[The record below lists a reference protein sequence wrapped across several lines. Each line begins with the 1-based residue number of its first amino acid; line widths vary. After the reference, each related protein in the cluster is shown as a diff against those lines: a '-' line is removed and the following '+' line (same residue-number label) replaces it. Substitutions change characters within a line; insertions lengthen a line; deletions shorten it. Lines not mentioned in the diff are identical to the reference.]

1 MATNTAALKTFAQET
16 RKKIISLISTK
27 MDFIL
32 TQDTAELRGFEP
44 QISKLKSAIA
54 EKGKVLVEEEVAYTW
69 FNRVMA
75 LRYMDANGYTDLK
88 VVTPGMGQMR
98 PEILQE
104 AMTGN
109 IDEDLRVKVDDN
121 PKEAVLYRRL
131 LVAVCNQYGNSMSF
145 LFEHICDYTEMLLPD
160 DLLSDQSF
168 VTDIRNGM
176 TDDDCQ
182 NVEILGWLYQFYIT
196 DRKDDAEKKKSK
208 KGGLKSDEQAAATQL
223 FTPHWVV
230 RYMVENSLGRTWMT
244 LHPDSRLKE
253 EMPYYIPTPEGQTDT
268 IPEDIHSA
276 SDIKFID
283 PCMGSGHVLV
293 YAFDLFCKMYE
304 EEGYQTREIPS
315 LILTNNIY
323 GIDIDPRCKQLAAFA
338 LTMKARAYH
347 SRYLRR
353 AVMPNTIA
361 LEAIEHDVIAS
372 TGAWSSKSTMW
383 QFENVDTIGSLLQ
396 IDPKECAK
404 IQVES
409 GLFGTRQQQ
418 LKTQAEYLSQKYHC
432 VVTNPPYLGKGFC
445 DVLKNYVN
453 EYYAEGKADLCT
465 CFTLRQ
471 GDFTVKNG
479 YYANIIPPSW
489 MFLSTFEKL
498 RRSIIENQTIQS
510 LLHLSR
516 GVFGADF
523 GSVSCVIQN
532 NKTENAC
539 GTYFRLIERTFQ
551 EFDERHLQQLYLKT
565 LANHDFKFLFANY
578 TKNIKEIG
586 HSENGAKIY
595 YPNIN
600 QSNFEKIPGCPIGY
614 WVSENIRETFTRN
627 LPLSAVCK
635 PTQGLATADN
645 GRFLRSWFEVNIE
658 RIGFGHKNA
667 ASAAESGRK
676 WFPHNKGGSFRKWY
690 GNQDCIVNWEDDG
703 YEIKNFKDKSGKL
716 LSRPQ
721 NLSIYYKSAVSWS
734 VISSGTL
741 NFRYYPI
748 GFIPNMCGM
757 CCILEKHMDELTL
770 LGYSNSKVVSLLVD
784 IINPTMNLSNGVF
797 GTIPSPFEINL
808 DSKSFIND
816 IVQQN
821 IDISKLDW
829 DAHETSWDFKCNPLL
844 ERMND
849 CGQNVADLD
858 MLDEE
863 DRAEILTSIHVST
876 NAHLLAD
883 VVEAYKHHWERKF
896 KQLHRNEEE
905 LNRQFIEIYGLQDE
919 LTPDVPLDEVTILQK
934 GEIDIVDGEI
944 VWNEGIII
952 KQLIS
957 YLVGCF
963 MGRYSIDK
971 PGLIIASQNQD
982 LSALGVK
989 VEGINNGA
997 TGRIEI
1003 DDDGVVPILAGEY
1016 FPDDMTVRIEQA
1028 IKLIFGEEHFQAN
1041 LRYIDEKLGKPLREY
1056 LFKDFFND
1064 HIDGKMYQKRPIYW
1078 MFSSKMGDKRKK
1090 GYFKA
1095 LAYMHR
1101 IESDTLSKLHADYV
1115 VPYIDKIEQQHIEAE
1130 DLSLRDDI
1138 SQAAR
1143 NKARKSAEEYAD
1155 QIRELKD
1162 FEQVLV
1168 QMASQRLSIDLDD
1181 GVRVNYPKFYPL
1193 VEPIKGLDKE

>member
-1 MATNTAALKTFAQET
+1 MATNTSALKTFAQET
-16 RKKIISLISTK
+16 RKKLISLISTK
-27 MDFIL
+27 MEFIL
-32 TQDTAELRGFEP
+32 TQDTAELRGFES
-44 QISKLKSAIA
+44 QIAKLKSTIA
-54 EKGKVLVEEEVAYTW
+54 SKGKDLVVEEVAYTW

-104 AMTGN
+104 AMAGH

-131 LVAVCNQYGNSMSF
+131 LVAVCNQYGENMPF

-182 NVEILGWLYQFYIT
+182 NVEIMGWLYQFYIT

-230 RYMVENSLGRTWMT
+230 RYMVENSLGRIWMT
-244 LHPDSRLKE
+244 LHPDSRLIDD
-253 EMPYYIPTPEGQTDT
+253 MPYYIPTPEGQTDT

-276 SDIKFID
+276 QDIRFID
-283 PCMGSGHVLV
+283 PCMGSGHILV

-347 SRYLRR
+347 SRYLRK
-353 AVMPNTIA
+353 AVIPNTIA

-372 TGAWSSKSTMW
+372 TGAWGSKSTMW

-409 GLFGTRQQQ
+409 GLFGARQQQ

-453 EYYAEGKADLCT
+453 ATYPNSKSDLYAAFIECLSDKVVA
-465 CFTLRQ
+465 
-471 GDFTVKNG
+471 NG
-479 YYANIIPPSW
+479 YTGLVTMESW
-489 MFLSTFEKL
+489 MFLSSYENLRKYLINHKTF
-498 RRSIIENQTIQS
+498 IS
-510 LLHLSR
+510 LSHFDWHIMRIAFGTVAFVLQNKKHNGYK
-516 GVFGADF
+516 GVYSYLDRTDVDLQVELPYIFPKK
-523 GSVSCVIQN
+523 N
-532 NKTENAC
+532 NGRYA
-539 GTYFRLIERTFQ
+539 
-551 EFDERHLQQLYLKT
+551 
-565 LANHDFKFLFANY
+565 
-578 TKNIKEIG
+578 IK
-586 HSENGAKIY
+586 
-595 YPNIN
+595 N

-614 WVSENIRETFTRN
+614 WVSDKIKDSFEHTSLYSETISDGQTKTGDNNKYLREFWEVSDN
-627 LPLSAVCK
+627 AVGSNK
-635 PTQGLATADN
+635 KW
-645 GRFLRSWFEVNIE
+645 RFY
-658 RIGFGHKNA
+658 A
-667 ASAAESGRK
+667 
-676 WFPHNKGGSFRKWY
+676 KGGGFRRWY
-690 GNQDCIVNWEDDG
+690 GNLTTTINWSIEAREF
-703 YEIKNFKDKSGKL
+703 YRKDKIARILPQYLWDRKGITWSYICSSIPSFRILPENAIFDVGGSSVFFKNDAHIEPIVGYLNSKL
-716 LSRPQ
+716 AYDLLKIYNPTINYQVNDIRSLPIQHSIYTHELITNIVHQ
-721 NLSIYYKSAVSWS
+721 NL
-734 VISSGTL
+734 
-741 NFRYYPI
+741 N
-748 GFIPNMCGM
+748 
-757 CCILEKHMDELTL
+757 
-770 LGYSNSKVVSLLVD
+770 
-784 IINPTMNLSNGVF
+784 
-797 GTIPSPFEINL
+797 
-808 DSKSFIND
+808 
-816 IVQQN
+816 
-821 IDISKLDW
+821 ISKLDW
-829 DAHETSWDFKCNPLL
+829 DAHETSWDFKENELIRLVNKHRSETGANNYPI
-844 ERMND
+844 EAAMMVYQAEWND
-849 CGQNVADLD
+849 
-858 MLDEE
+858 
-863 DRAEILTSIHVST
+863 
-876 NAHLLAD
+876 
-883 VVEAYKHHWERKF
+883 KF
-896 KQLHRNEEE
+896 RQLHANEEE

-919 LTPDVPLDEVTILQK
+919 LTSDVPMDEVTILQK

-944 VWNEGIII
+944 VWNEGTII

-963 MGRYSIDK
+963 MGRYSLDK
-971 PGLIIASQNQD
+971 PGFIIASQNQD
-982 LSALGVK
+982 LSALGLK
-989 VEGINNGA
+989 VEGIDNGA
-997 TGRIEI
+997 QGSIEI

-1095 LAYMHR
+1095 LVYMHR
-1101 IESDTLSKLHADYV
+1101 MESDTLSKLHADYV
-1115 VPYIDKIEQQHIEAE
+1115 VPYIDKVEQQHIEAE

>member
-1 MATNTAALKTFAQET
+1 MATNTSALKTFAQQT
-16 RKKIISLISTK
+16 RLKLLSLIKTK
-27 MDFIL
+27 LEFIQ
-32 TQDTAELRGFEP
+32 TQDTAELRGYET
-44 QISKLKSAIA
+44 QIANLKTQIEA
-54 EKGKVLVEEEVAYTW
+54 KGKDIVVEEVAYTW

-75 LRYMDANGYTDLK
+75 LRYMDANDYSTPK
-88 VVTPGMGQMR
+88 VVTPAMGQMR

-104 AMTGN
+104 AMSGSVDEN
-109 IDEDLRVKVDDN
+109 LRISPEDLN
-121 PKEAVLYRRL
+121 LPEAKLYRKL
-131 LVAVCNQYGNSMSF
+131 LVATCNHLGSSMPF
-145 LFEHICDYTEMLLPD
+145 LFEHISDYTELLLPE
-160 DLLSDQSF
+160 DLLSEQSF
-168 VTDIRNGM
+168 VSDIRKGM
-176 TDDDCQ
+176 TDEDCQ
-182 NVEILGWLYQFYIT
+182 NVEIMGWLYQFYIT
-196 DRKDDAEKKKSK
+196 DRKAVAEVKKTK

-268 IPEDIHSA
+268 IPEDIRSA

-353 AVMPNTIA
+353 AVIPNTIA

-372 TGAWSSKSTMW
+372 TGVWSSKSTMW

-396 IDPKECAK
+396 IDPKECSK

-409 GLFGTRQQQ
+409 GLFGSRQQL

-445 DVLKNYVN
+445 DVLKNYIQAHYPN
-453 EYYAEGKADLCT
+453 SKADTMATFMERCL
-465 CFTLRQ
+465 
-471 GDFTVKNG
+471 DYAPVNG
-479 YYANIIPPSW
+479 KVAMINMQSW
-489 MFLSTFEKL
+489 MFLSSYENLRIDLLEKYN
-498 RRSIIENQTIQS
+498 IDS
-510 LLHLSR
+510 LLHLGPHAFDEIGGEVVQCATFTIAQHKPSNDGGIYYR
-516 GVFGADF
+516 LVDGRN
-523 GSVSCVIQN
+523 SSE
-532 NKTENAC
+532 KENA
-539 GTYFRLIERTFQ
+539 
-551 EFDERHLQQLYLKT
+551 
-565 LANHDFKFLFANY
+565 FLRR
-578 TKNIKEIG
+578 
-586 HSENGAKIY
+586 ENGFYGID
-595 YPNIN
+595 

-614 WVSENIRETFTRN
+614 WVSEKMIEAFSNSQMSNLVPVKKGLDTGNNEYFLKFWHEVSLDKLGIRKTREEFN
-627 LPLSAVCK
+627 
-635 PTQGLATADN
+635 TGY
-645 GRFLRSWFEVNIE
+645 
-658 RIGFGHKNA
+658 
-667 ASAAESGRK
+667 K
-676 WFPHNKGGSFRKWY
+676 WAPHDKGGSFNRWY
-690 GNQDCIVNWEDDG
+690 GNNEWIINWENDG
-703 YEIKNFKDKSGKL
+703 EELRNSTANLRSEHLYFKNAITWNSLSSGK
-716 LSRPQ
+716 
-721 NLSIYYKSAVSWS
+721 
-734 VISSGTL
+734 IS
-741 NFRYYPI
+741 FRYSNNGAISNTAGSSLYPNESDI
-748 GFIPNMCGM
+748 LAYLGF
-757 CCILEKHMDELTL
+757 L
-770 LGYSNSKVVSLLVD
+770 NSKVAQYCLDIVSPTLNYSAGPVGMVP
-784 IINPTMNLSNGVF
+784 IIL
-797 GTIPSPFEINL
+797 
-808 DSKSFIND
+808 SKSFDD
-816 IVQQN
+816 IVN
-821 IDISKLDW
+821 ENVISSKLDW
-829 DAHETSWDFKCNPLL
+829 DAHETSWDFQENELIRLVNKHRRETGVNNYP
-844 ERMND
+844 M
-849 CGQNVADLD
+849 
-858 MLDEE
+858 
-863 DRAEILTSIHVST
+863 
-876 NAHLLAD
+876 
-883 VVEAYKHHWERKF
+883 EAVMMVYQAKWTDKF
-896 KQLHRNEEE
+896 KKLHANEEE
-905 LNRQFIEIYGLQDE
+905 LNRQFIKIYGLQDE

-934 GEIDIVDGEI
+934 GEINIEDGEI
-944 VWNEGIII
+944 VWHEDIVI

-989 VEGINNGA
+989 VEGIENGA
-997 TGRIEI
+997 SGRIEI

-1095 LAYMHR
+1095 LVYMHR
-1101 IESDTLSKLHADYV
+1101 MESDTLSKLHADYV

>member
-1 MATNTAALKTFAQET
+1 MATNTSALKTFAQQT
-16 RKKIISLISTK
+16 RLKLLSLIKTK
-27 MDFIL
+27 LEFIL
-32 TQDTAELRGFEP
+32 TQDTAELRGYET
-44 QISKLKSAIA
+44 QIANLKTQIQS
-54 EKGKVLVEEEVAYTW
+54 KGKDIVVEQVAYTW

-75 LRYMDANGYTDLK
+75 LRFMDANGYTTPM
-88 VVTPGMGQMR
+88 VVTPAAGQMR

-104 AMTGN
+104 AMGGSVDDDLH
-109 IDEDLRVKVDDN
+109 ISPEDLLL
-121 PKEAVLYRRL
+121 PEAKLYKRL
-131 LVAVCNQYGNSMSF
+131 LVASCNYWGGSMPF
-145 LFEHICDYTEMLLPD
+145 LFEHILDYTELLLPD
-160 DLLSDQSF
+160 DLLSEQSF
-168 VTDIRNGM
+168 VSDIRRAM
-176 TDDDCQ
+176 TDEDCQ
-182 NVEILGWLYQFYIT
+182 NVEIMGWLYQFYIT
-196 DRKDDAEKKKSK
+196 DRKADAETKKSK

-276 SDIKFID
+276 ADIKFID

-353 AVMPNTIA
+353 AVIPNTIA
-361 LEAIEHDVIAS
+361 LEAIDHDVIAS

-396 IDPKECAK
+396 IDPKECAR

-409 GLFGTRQQQ
+409 GLFGARQQQ

-445 DVLKNYVN
+445 DVLKNYIQSHYPN
-453 EYYAEGKADLCT
+453 SKADTMATFMERCL
-465 CFTLRQ
+465 
-471 GDFTVKNG
+471 DYAPANG
-479 YYANIIPPSW
+479 KVAMINMQSW
-489 MFLSTFEKL
+489 MFLSSYENLRIDLLEKYN
-498 RRSIIENQTIQS
+498 IDS
-510 LLHLSR
+510 LLHLGPHAFDEIGGEVVQCATFTIAKHKPSNDR
-516 GVFGADF
+516 GIYYRLVDGRN
-523 GSVSCVIQN
+523 STE
-532 NKTENAC
+532 KENA
-539 GTYFRLIERTFQ
+539 
-551 EFDERHLQQLYLKT
+551 
-565 LANHDFKFLFANY
+565 FLN
-578 TKNIKEIG
+578 K
-586 HSENGAKIY
+586 ENGFY
-595 YPNIN
+595 GIN

-614 WVSENIRETFTRN
+614 WVSEKMITVFRNDKIGNIYQ
-627 LPLSAVCK
+627 AK
-635 PTQGLATADN
+635 QGCATGDN
-645 GRFLRSWFEVNIE
+645 NRFVRLWHEVSFNQTKLDCGSCE
-658 RIGFGHKNA
+658 EA
-667 ASAAESGRK
+667 LDSEYK
-676 WFPHNKGGSFRKWY
+676 WFPYNKGGGTRKWY
-690 GNQDCIVNWEDDG
+690 GNQNFLIAFDRAN
-703 YEIKNFKDKSGKL
+703 YEILATMGNHL
-716 LSRPQ
+716 PSRHLYFTPS
-721 NLSIYYKSAVSWS
+721 LSWS
-734 VISSGTL
+734 LISSIGTA
-741 NFRYYPI
+741 FRQYPK
-748 GFIPNMCGM
+748 GFIFDVAGM
-757 CCILEKHMDELTL
+757 SILTDDISL
-770 LGYSNSKVVSLLVD
+770 LGFLNSSLCKSLLQ
-784 IINPTMNLSNGVF
+784 IIAPT
-797 GTIPSPFEINL
+797 INCQVGDVASL
-808 DSKSFIND
+808 PCVNNTKC
-816 IVQQN
+816 VL
-821 IDISKLDW
+821 ISKENITISKQDW
-829 DAHETSWDFKCNPLL
+829 DAHETSWDFKWNPLL

-863 DRAEILTSIHVST
+863 DRDEILANIQVPT
-876 NAHLLAD
+876 NAHLLND
-883 VVEAYKHHWERKF
+883 VVEAYKHHWEKKF
-896 KQLHRNEEE
+896 KQLHANEEE

-989 VEGINNGA
+989 VEGIENGA
-997 TGRIEI
+997 QGRIEI

-1016 FPDDMTVRIEQA
+1016 FPDDMTVRIEEA
-1028 IKLIFGEEHFQAN
+1028 IKLIFGEEHFQDN
-1041 LRYIDEKLGKPLREY
+1041 RSYINEKLGKPLREY

-1095 LAYMHR
+1095 LVYMHR
-1101 IESDTLSKLHADYV
+1101 MESDTLSKLHADYV

>member
-1 MATNTAALKTFAQET
+1 MATNTAALKVFAQQT
-16 RKKIISLISTK
+16 RLKLLSLIRTK
-27 MDFIL
+27 LEFVL
-32 TQDTAELRGFEP
+32 TQDTAELRGYETEIANLNN
-44 QISKLKSAIA
+44 QIAL
-54 EKGKVLVEEEVAYTW
+54 KGKDMVIEEVAYTW

-75 LRYMDANGYTDLK
+75 LRFMDANGYTTPM
-88 VVTPGMGQMR
+88 VVTPAAGQMR

-104 AMTGN
+104 AMGGSV
-109 IDEDLRVKVDDN
+109 DDDLRITTDDLLL
-121 PKEAVLYRRL
+121 PEAKLYKRL
-131 LVAVCNQYGNSMSF
+131 LVASCNYWGGSMPF
-145 LFEHICDYTEMLLPD
+145 LFEHILDYTELLLPD
-160 DLLSDQSF
+160 DLLSEQSF
-168 VTDIRNGM
+168 VSDIRRAM
-176 TDDDCQ
+176 TDEDCQ
-182 NVEILGWLYQFYIT
+182 NVEIMGWLYQFYIT
-196 DRKDDAEKKKSK
+196 DRKADAETKKSK

-230 RYMVENSLGRTWMT
+230 RYMVENSLGRIWMT
-244 LHPDSRLKE
+244 LHPDSTLIK

-268 IPEDIHSA
+268 IPEDIKSVT
-276 SDIKFID
+276 DIKFID

-304 EEGYQTREIPS
+304 EEGYHTREIPS

-347 SRYLRR
+347 SRYLRK
-353 AVMPNTIA
+353 AVIPNTIA

-372 TGAWSSKSTMW
+372 TGAWGSKSTMW

-409 GLFGTRQQQ
+409 GLFGARQQQ

-453 EYYAEGKADLCT
+453 ATYPNSKSDLYAAFIECLSDKVVA
-465 CFTLRQ
+465 
-471 GDFTVKNG
+471 NG
-479 YYANIIPPSW
+479 YTGLVTMESW
-489 MFLSTFEKL
+489 MFLSSYENLRKYLIDHKTF
-498 RRSIIENQTIQS
+498 IS
-510 LLHLSR
+510 LSHFDWHIMRIAFGTVAFVLQNKKHNGYK
-516 GVFGADF
+516 GVYSYLD
-523 GSVSCVIQN
+523 
-532 NKTENAC
+532 
-539 GTYFRLIERTFQ
+539 RT
-551 EFDERHLQQLYLKT
+551 DVDLQVELPYVFPKKDNGRY
-565 LANHDFKFLFANY
+565 A
-578 TKNIKEIG
+578 IK
-586 HSENGAKIY
+586 
-595 YPNIN
+595 N
-600 QSNFEKIPGCPIGY
+600 QSNFEKIPDCIIGY
-614 WVSENIRETFTRN
+614 WVSDQVINAFLTGTT
-627 LPLSAVCK
+627 LSKIAY
-635 PTQGLATADN
+635 PRQGMATCN
-645 GRFLRSWFEVNIE
+645 NNRFLRQWYEVSYE
-658 RIGFGHKNA
+658 KIGFSL
-667 ASAAESGRK
+667 ASEEETIGIYK
-676 WFPHNKGGSFRKWY
+676 WFPYNKGGSFQKWY
-690 GNQDCIVNWEDDG
+690 GNNDYIVNFANKG
-703 YEIKNFKDKSGKL
+703 KEICDYIDAN
-716 LSRPQ
+716 
-721 NLSIYYKSAVSWS
+721 SAVNHTGRVINRDKFFKQSVTWS
-734 VISSGTL
+734 KISSGNIAFRFKPKGFIFDVAGTSIFGDEKMLLFLMGLLNSKPSSLILSCLSPTL
-741 NFRYYPI
+741 NYEVGHI
-748 GFIPNMCGM
+748 ASIPC
-757 CCILEKHMDELTL
+757 
-770 LGYSNSKVVSLLVD
+770 
-784 IINPTMNLSNGVF
+784 LSTNEQEI
-797 GTIPSPFEINL
+797 IPSIE
-808 DSKSFIND
+808 D
-816 IVQQN
+816 N
-821 IDISKLDW
+821 IAISKLDW
-829 DAHETSWDFKCNPLL
+829 DAHETSWDFQRNPLL

-858 MLDEE
+858 MLNEE
-863 DRAEILTSIHVST
+863 DRAEIMASIHVPT
-876 NAHLLAD
+876 NAHLLTD
-883 VVEAYKHHWERKF
+883 VIEVYKHHWEKKF
-896 KQLHRNEEE
+896 KQLHANEEE

-989 VEGINNGA
+989 VEGIENGA
-997 TGRIEI
+997 SGRIEI

-1095 LAYMHR
+1095 LVYMHR
-1101 IESDTLSKLHADYV
+1101 MESDTLSKLHADYV

>member
-1 MATNTAALKTFAQET
+1 MATNTAALKTFAQQT
-16 RKKIISLISTK
+16 RLKLLSLIKTK
-27 MDFIL
+27 LEFIL
-32 TQDTAELRGFEP
+32 THDTAELRGYET
-44 QISKLKSAIA
+44 QIANLKTQIQV
-54 EKGKVLVEEEVAYTW
+54 KGKDIVVEEVAYTW

-75 LRYMDANGYTDLK
+75 LRYMDANDYSTPK
-88 VVTPGMGQMR
+88 VVTPAMGQMR

-104 AMTGN
+104 AMSGSVDEN
-109 IDEDLRVKVDDN
+109 LRISPEDLN
-121 PKEAVLYRRL
+121 LPEAKLYRKL
-131 LVAVCNQYGNSMSF
+131 LVATCNHLGSSMPF
-145 LFEHICDYTEMLLPD
+145 LFEHISDYTELLLPE
-160 DLLSDQSF
+160 DLLSEQSF
-168 VTDIRNGM
+168 VSDIRKGM
-176 TDDDCQ
+176 TDEDCQ
-182 NVEILGWLYQFYIT
+182 NVEIMGWLYQFYIT
-196 DRKDDAEKKKSK
+196 DRKADAEVKKTK

-230 RYMVENSLGRTWMT
+230 RYMVENSLGRIWVT

-268 IPEDIHSA
+268 IPEDIHSV

-396 IDPKECAK
+396 IDPKECAQIK
-404 IQVES
+404 VER
-409 GLFGTRQQQ
+409 GLFGTRQQL

-432 VVTNPPYLGKGFC
+432 VVTNPPYLGKGMGKE
-445 DVLKNYVN
+445 LKNYVEVKYPKTKGDIMATFMERGLEMCVN
-453 EYYAEGKADLCT
+453 NGKLSMINQD
-465 CFTLRQ
+465 
-471 GDFTVKNG
+471 
-479 YYANIIPPSW
+479 SW
-489 MFLSTFEKL
+489 MFTVTYENFRVDLLSSDIQIDSLIHLGPHAFAEIGGEVVKTVTFCIGKHKVNGKGSYINVYNYKNHQQKE
-498 RRSIIENQTIQS
+498 EYS
-510 LLHLSR
+510 LI
-516 GVFGADF
+516 A
-523 GSVSCVIQN
+523 IN
-532 NKTENAC
+532 NKDC
-539 GTYFRLIERTFQ
+539 GWYYEVSQKAFSDINGNPISFW
-551 EFDERHLQQLYLKT
+551 
-565 LANHDFKFLFANY
+565 
-578 TKNIKEIG
+578 G
-586 HSENGAKIY
+586 SEKIY
-595 YPNIN
+595 
-600 QSNFEKIPGCPIGY
+600 
-614 WVSENIRETFTRN
+614 ETFTRN

-645 GRFLRSWFEVNIE
+645 GRFLRSWFEVSIG

-667 ASAAESGRK
+667 ALAAESGKK
-676 WFPHNKGGSFRKWY
+676 WFPYNKGGDKRRWY
-690 GNQDCIVNWEDDG
+690 GNQILVINWENDG
-703 YEIKNFKDKSGKL
+703 EELRAFKGAVIRNPTYYFKPCISWGLISGPL
-716 LSRPQ
+716 
-721 NLSIYYKSAVSWS
+721 
-734 VISSGTL
+734 
-741 NFRYYPI
+741 FRYFPN
-748 GFIPNMCGM
+748 GFIYDVQGM
-757 CCILEKHMDELTL
+757 SCFYNSEEQLKKEIAWQNTKVFYEASKIISPAGHIQIGEIGKMPSCNECHDSASILGD
-770 LGYSNSKVVSLLVD
+770 
-784 IINPTMNLSNGVF
+784 
-797 GTIPSPFEINL
+797 
-808 DSKSFIND
+808 
-816 IVQQN
+816 QN
-821 IDISKLDW
+821 ISISKLDW
-829 DAHETSWDFKCNPLL
+829 DAHETSWDFKWNPLL

-849 CGQNVADLD
+849 CGRNVADFD

-863 DRAEILTSIHVST
+863 YRTEILESIHVPT
-876 NAHLLAD
+876 NAHLLTD
-883 VVEAYKHHWERKF
+883 VIEAYKHHWEKKF
-896 KQLHRNEEE
+896 KQLHANEEE

-944 VWNEGIII
+944 VWNEGIVI

-989 VEGINNGA
+989 VEGIDNGA
-997 TGRIEI
+997 PGRIEI

-1095 LAYMHR
+1095 LIYMHR
-1101 IESDTLSKLHADYV
+1101 MESDTLSKLHADYV

>member
-1 MATNTAALKTFAQET
+1 MATNTSALKTFAQET
-16 RKKIISLISTK
+16 RKKLISLISTK
-27 MDFIL
+27 MEFIL
-32 TQDTAELRGFEP
+32 TQDTAELRGFES
-44 QISKLKSAIA
+44 QIAKLKSTIA
-54 EKGKVLVEEEVAYTW
+54 SKGKDLVVEEVAYTW

-75 LRYMDANGYTDLK
+75 LRYMDSNGYTDLK
-88 VVTPGMGQMR
+88 VVTPGIGQMR

-104 AMTGN
+104 AMAGN

-131 LVAVCNQYGNSMSF
+131 LVAVCNQYGENMPF

-176 TDDDCQ
+176 TDEDCQ
-182 NVEILGWLYQFYIT
+182 NVEIMGWLYQFYIT

-230 RYMVENSLGRTWMT
+230 RYMVENSLGRIWMT
-244 LHPDSRLKE
+244 LHPESRLIDD
-253 EMPYYIPTPEGQTDT
+253 MPYYIATPEGQTDT

-276 SDIKFID
+276 QDIRFID

-304 EEGYQTREIPS
+304 EEGYQTREIPA
-315 LILTNNIY
+315 LILQNNIY
-323 GIDIDPRCKQLAAFA
+323 GLDIDRRCYQLASFA
-338 LTMKARAYH
+338 LTMKGRAYY
-347 SRYLRR
+347 SRYLRK
-353 AVMPNTIA
+353 VVEPNVIA
-361 LEAIEHDVIAS
+361 LQSIDHDTIDAS
-372 TGAWSSKSTMW
+372 GSWGQKSLMW
-383 QFENVDTIGSLLQ
+383 QFENIDTIGSLLKVTQ
-396 IDPKECAK
+396 EECAA
-404 IQVES
+404 IRVNED
-409 GLFGTRQQQ
+409 LFGYNQQI
-418 LKTQAEYLSQKYHC
+418 LKTQAEYLSRKYHV

-453 EYYAEGKADLCT
+453 ATYPNSKSDLYAAFIECLSDKVVA
-465 CFTLRQ
+465 
-471 GDFTVKNG
+471 NG
-479 YYANIIPPSW
+479 YTGLVTMESW
-489 MFLSTFEKL
+489 MFLSSYENL
-498 RRSIIENQTIQS
+498 RKYLIDHKTIIS
-510 LLHLSR
+510 LSHFDWHIMRIAFGTVAFVLQNKKHNGYK
-516 GVFGADF
+516 GVYSYLDRTDVDLQVELPYIFPKK
-523 GSVSCVIQN
+523 N
-532 NKTENAC
+532 NGRYA
-539 GTYFRLIERTFQ
+539 
-551 EFDERHLQQLYLKT
+551 
-565 LANHDFKFLFANY
+565 
-578 TKNIKEIG
+578 IK
-586 HSENGAKIY
+586 
-595 YPNIN
+595 N

-614 WVSENIRETFTRN
+614 WVSDKIKDSFEHTSLYSETISDGQTKTGDNNKYLREFWEVSDN
-627 LPLSAVCK
+627 AVGSNK
-635 PTQGLATADN
+635 KW
-645 GRFLRSWFEVNIE
+645 RFY
-658 RIGFGHKNA
+658 A
-667 ASAAESGRK
+667 
-676 WFPHNKGGSFRKWY
+676 KGGGFRRWY
-690 GNQDCIVNWEDDG
+690 GNLTTTINWSIEAREF
-703 YEIKNFKDKSGKL
+703 YRKDKIARILPQYLWDRKGITWSYICSSIPSFRILPENAIFDVGGSSVFFKNDAHIEPIVGYLNSKL
-716 LSRPQ
+716 AYDLLKIYNPTINYQVNDIRSLPIQHSIYTHELITNIVHQ
-721 NLSIYYKSAVSWS
+721 NL
-734 VISSGTL
+734 
-741 NFRYYPI
+741 N
-748 GFIPNMCGM
+748 
-757 CCILEKHMDELTL
+757 
-770 LGYSNSKVVSLLVD
+770 
-784 IINPTMNLSNGVF
+784 
-797 GTIPSPFEINL
+797 
-808 DSKSFIND
+808 
-816 IVQQN
+816 
-821 IDISKLDW
+821 ISKLDW
-829 DAHETSWDFKCNPLL
+829 DAHETSWDFKENELIRL
-844 ERMND
+844 VNKHRSETGANNYTIEAVMMVYQAEWND
-849 CGQNVADLD
+849 
-858 MLDEE
+858 
-863 DRAEILTSIHVST
+863 
-876 NAHLLAD
+876 
-883 VVEAYKHHWERKF
+883 KF
-896 KQLHRNEEE
+896 RQLHANEEE

-919 LTPDVPLDEVTILQK
+919 LTSDVPLDEVTILQK

-952 KQLIS
+952 KQLTS

-971 PGLIIASQNQD
+971 TGLIIASQNQD
-982 LSALGVK
+982 LSTLGVK
-989 VEGINNGA
+989 VEGIDNGA
-997 TGRIEI
+997 QGRIEI

-1016 FPDDMTVRIEQA
+1016 FSDDMTVRIEQA

-1095 LAYMHR
+1095 LVYMHR
-1101 IESDTLSKLHADYV
+1101 MESDTLSKLHADYV

>member
-1 MATNTAALKTFAQET
+1 MATNTSALKTFAQQT
-16 RKKIISLISTK
+16 RLKLLSLIKTK
-27 MDFIL
+27 LEFIQ
-32 TQDTAELRGFEP
+32 TQDTAELRGYET
-44 QISKLKSAIA
+44 QIANLKTQIQA
-54 EKGKVLVEEEVAYTW
+54 KGKDIVVEEVAYTW

-75 LRYMDANGYTDLK
+75 LRYMDANDYSTPK
-88 VVTPGMGQMR
+88 VVTPAMGQMR

-104 AMTGN
+104 AMSGSMDEN
-109 IDEDLRVKVDDN
+109 LRISPEDLN
-121 PKEAVLYRRL
+121 LPEAKLYRKL
-131 LVAVCNQYGNSMSF
+131 LVATCNHLGSSMPF
-145 LFEHICDYTEMLLPD
+145 LFEHISDYTELLLPE
-160 DLLSDQSF
+160 DLLSEQSF
-168 VTDIRNGM
+168 VSDIRKGM
-176 TDDDCQ
+176 TDEDCQ
-182 NVEILGWLYQFYIT
+182 NVEIMGWLYQFYIT
-196 DRKDDAEKKKSK
+196 DRKADAETKKSK

-268 IPEDIHSA
+268 IPEDIHSV

-353 AVMPNTIA
+353 AVIPNTIA
-361 LEAIEHDVIAS
+361 LEAIDRDVIAS

-396 IDPKECAK
+396 IDPKECSN

-409 GLFGTRQQQ
+409 GLFGSRQQL

-445 DVLKNYVN
+445 DVLKNYIQTHYPN
-453 EYYAEGKADLCT
+453 SKADTMATFMERCL
-465 CFTLRQ
+465 
-471 GDFTVKNG
+471 DYAPANG
-479 YYANIIPPSW
+479 KVAMINMQSW
-489 MFLSTFEKL
+489 MFLSSYENL
-498 RRSIIENQTIQS
+498 RIDLLKKYNIDS
-510 LLHLSR
+510 LLHL
-516 GVFGADF
+516 GPHA
-523 GSVSCVIQN
+523 
-532 NKTENAC
+532 
-539 GTYFRLIERTFQ
+539 
-551 EFDERHLQQLYLKT
+551 FDE
-565 LANHDFKFLFANY
+565 
-578 TKNIKEIG
+578 IG
-586 HSENGAKIY
+586 GEVVQCATFTIAKHKPSNDGGIY
-595 YPNIN
+595 YRLVDGKNSSEKENSFLNKENSFYGIN
-600 QSNFEKIPGCPIGY
+600 QSNFEKIPGYSIGY
-614 WVSENIRETFTRN
+614 WVSKNIVSILCSHKTIDKQCECGSG
-627 LPLSAVCK
+627 LS
-635 PTQGLATADN
+635 TSDN
-645 GRFLRSWFEVNIE
+645 NRFLRYIWEVSNNKIAKQ
-658 RIGFGHKNA
+658 GQD
-667 ASAAESGRK
+667 SRK
-676 WFPHNKGGSFRKWY
+676 WFLFQKGGEFRKWF
-690 GNQDCIVNWEDDG
+690 GNLEYVVNWENDG
-703 YEIKNFKDKSGKL
+703 EDIKYWVTHNPNDPKTTSW
-716 LSRPQ
+716 SRRIF
-721 NLSIYYKSAVSWS
+721 NTHLYLREGLTWS
-734 VISSGTL
+734 VICSNNISFRLSQKDSMISNAAGGIFGFENNQDSLYMLVAGLNTKIWNYIFKILNPTINYSSG
-741 NFRYYPI
+741 
-748 GFIPNMCGM
+748 
-757 CCILEKHMDELTL
+757 
-770 LGYSNSKVVSLLVD
+770 
-784 IINPTMNLSNGVF
+784 IIQKAPLPQNNEYV
-797 GTIPSPFEINL
+797 IEYA
-808 DSKSFIND
+808 K
-816 IVQQN
+816 QN
-821 IDISKLDW
+821 INISKLDW
-829 DAHETSWDFKCNPLL
+829 DAHETSWDFKRNPLL

-863 DRAEILTSIHVST
+863 DRAEVLSTLHVPT

-883 VVEAYKHHWERKF
+883 VVEAYKHHWEKKF
-896 KQLHRNEEE
+896 RQLHANEEE

-952 KQLIS
+952 KQFIS

-963 MGRYSIDK
+963 MGRYSLDK

-989 VEGINNGA
+989 VEGIENGA
-997 TGRIEI
+997 SGRIEI

-1095 LAYMHR
+1095 LVYMHR
-1101 IESDTLSKLHADYV
+1101 MESDTLSKLHADYV